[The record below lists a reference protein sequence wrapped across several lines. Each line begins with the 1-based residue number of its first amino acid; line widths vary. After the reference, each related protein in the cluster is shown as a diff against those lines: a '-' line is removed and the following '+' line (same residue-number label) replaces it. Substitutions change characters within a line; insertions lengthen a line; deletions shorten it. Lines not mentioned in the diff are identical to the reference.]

1 MNNFKNTLKRIRF
14 YFLLLGGFLGIEIP
28 LVMLTFFHFFPKFR
42 GLSVFITLLISLGT
56 ALFVFNIIAKILRED
71 FEMRLIFGNS
81 EFEQTTALKGELP

>member
-28 LVMLTFFHFFPKFR
+28 LVMLIFFHFFPKFR
-42 GLSVFITLLISLGT
+42 GFAVFVTLLVSLGT
-56 ALFVFNIIAKILRED
+56 ALFVFNIIARILRED

-81 EFEQTTALKGELP
+81 EFDQAIQTEGNRP